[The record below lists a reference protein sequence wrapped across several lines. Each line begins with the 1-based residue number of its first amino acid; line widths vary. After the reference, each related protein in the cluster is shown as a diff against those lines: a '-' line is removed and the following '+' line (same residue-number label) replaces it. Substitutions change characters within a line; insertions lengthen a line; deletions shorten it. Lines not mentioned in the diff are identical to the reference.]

1 MLFASKKIQTVGTVR
16 EFLNPSST
24 TSSKKD
30 FVPLIAAGSALP
42 LFLHT
47 MPTFSFAEA
56 ATTATTA
63 TTASTES
70 IKQDVSQKIITAF
83 DPLTDLVGGLSYPL
97 AFLAFSAAGI
107 YWMLGNREKAVQMMQ
122 GASIG
127 YIIVHL
133 SPMLMRLLVSVTAG
147 F

>member
-24 TSSKKD
+24 ISSKKD

-56 ATTATTA
+56 A

-107 YWMLGNREKAVQMMQ
+107 YWMLGSREKAVQMMQ

>member
-24 TSSKKD
+24 ASPKKD

-42 LFLHT
+42 LFLQT
-47 MPTFSFAEA
+47 MPTFSFAAAKEA
-56 ATTATTA
+56 SA
-63 TTASTES
+63 ES

>member
-24 TSSKKD
+24 ISSKKD

-56 ATTATTA
+56 ATTA
-63 TTASTES
+63 STQS

>member
-16 EFLNPSST
+16 EFLNPST
-24 TSSKKD
+24 ISSKKD

-56 ATTATTA
+56 A

>member
-24 TSSKKD
+24 ISSKKD

-56 ATTATTA
+56 A

>member
-24 TSSKKD
+24 ISSKKD

-56 ATTATTA
+56 ATTASA
-63 TTASTES
+63 ES

>member
-24 TSSKKD
+24 ISSKKD
-30 FVPLIAAGSALP
+30 FVPLIVAGSALP

-56 ATTATTA
+56 ATTT
-63 TTASTES
+63 STES

>member
-1 MLFASKKIQTVGTVR
+1 MLFASKKIHTVGTVR
-16 EFLNPSST
+16 EFLNSSLT
-24 TSSKKD
+24 ISPKKD

-47 MPTFSFAEA
+47 MPTFSFAES
-56 ATTATTA
+56 A

>member
-1 MLFASKKIQTVGTVR
+1 MLFTSKKIQTVGTVR

-24 TSSKKD
+24 ISSKKD

-56 ATTATTA
+56 ATTASA
-63 TTASTES
+63 ES

>member
-1 MLFASKKIQTVGTVR
+1 MLFTSKKIQTVGTVR

-24 TSSKKD
+24 ISSKKD

-56 ATTATTA
+56 A